1 MPDDGPRRRGRPAR
15 AEAAEPSGYR
25 VTATVRRQL
34 LLAVAFTDERTLQGV
49 IDYAVRQYLAQLRDT
64 IPGFADAANAVESHV
79 TGRPDNV
86 TRLRRD

>member
-15 AEAAEPSGYR
+15 AQVAEPSGYR
-25 VTATVRRQL
+25 VTAAIRRQL
-34 LLAVAFTDERTLQGV
+34 VLAMAFTDERTLQGV
-49 IDYAVRQYLAQLRDT
+49 IDNAVRQYLAQLSDS
-64 IPGFADAANAVESHV
+64 IPGFADAADAVEAHV